1 MASPD
6 IYTEI
11 ERLNAIDSNYDRR
24 RAIESIPSDERF
36 TAQIVINKTERF
48 YGYIREDG
56 FRDGR
61 AVVGTITNGEQE
73 LKLVFPPTMND
84 EIDEWK
90 EGQTITAHVSFHEF
104 DSAYERYQVLVREL
118 GNLNEVTTEKPASE
132 PSPPP
137 QESPSNT
144 APKESGSES
153 GTQTREANEAEVR
166 NRTTT
171 ESQDPVAAFNVDESG
186 DANQDAPTI
195 KTTVPK
201 AHRADSIPE
210 PESEPEFEAES
221 EPKSKPELENVV
233 PQASESLEQE
243 IGDSAKLKPA
253 SPPPLETT
261 DDAVNVDSLHLPPPP
276 AGKKPAA
283 TPKKRTKDPN
293 ARKPQQSRKNKRRKK
308 RKAEQFAKAAAI
320 TTVGSS
326 QKPGPH
332 SKTNK
337 QASKTKAKTLAPKAG
352 TESKKNAFSTS
363 LATLIILVTVGVVI
377 WVYSIYD
384 RDVKNPYRSSTAYSQ
399 HDDIFTSE
407 PQGIIE
413 PQSPDERNWAAI
425 PTRGIWKR
433 ASLKTRDP
441 DFTIDDI
448 SGNTYPSSIWMHPND
463 PAILISSRKALQAYR
478 FEPSAGCIA
487 YKTPTNIRTEIKGV
501 SFSGDGTKVLI
512 HQGGKPS
519 AKLMVYSWPLN
530 SNSRPTME
538 TSNFTDASS
547 IYLAAFDGFAF
558 ARDTS
563 GKVTLHE
570 FNLSR
575 TKHAM
580 NPFGSQAS
588 PPLNYPSLSAV
599 TSRLISI
606 NEKNDQ
612 LIGYDS
618 ASEPNWQSATT
629 GIRFKMHSSTHTSN
643 YIATI
648 NQDRQ
653 IRIYQTPFKRPYW
666 AINGLS
672 SVPSS
677 ISMAPNGTH
686 LAFSPNTSSNEI
698 WVINFMTG
706 EALAKLGD
714 DKATKYDW
722 FRFSPNS
729 KFLYAL
735 ASKNELQL
743 WKLKD

>member
-24 RAIESIPSDERF
+24 RAIESIPPDERF

-61 AVVGTITNGEQE
+61 AVVGTIANGEQE

-90 EGQTITAHVSFHEF
+90 EGQMITAHVSFHEF
-104 DSAYERYQVLVREL
+104 DSAYERYQVLVRGL
-118 GNLNEVTTEKPASE
+118 GNLNEVTAEKPTSE

-137 QESPSNT
+137 QESPNNT
-144 APKESGSES
+144 APEELLESEL
-153 GTQTREANEAEVR
+153 GTQTGEANEAEVK

-171 ESQDPVAAFNVDESG
+171 ESQEPVAPFNVQESD
-186 DANQDAPTI
+186 DANQDAPTV
-195 KTTVPK
+195 KTTAPE
-201 AHRADSIPE
+201 AHRADSEPKPKPEPKPE
-210 PESEPEFEAES
+210 PE
-221 EPKSKPELENVV
+221 PELENVV
-233 PQASESLEQE
+233 PYASESLEQE

-253 SPPPLETT
+253 SPPPLEST
-261 DDAVNVDSLHLPPPP
+261 DDGVNVDSLHLPPPP

-283 TPKKRTKDPN
+283 IPKKRSKDPN

-308 RKAEQFAKAAAI
+308 RKAEQHAKAAAI

-326 QKPGPH
+326 QKPRPH

-337 QASKTKAKTLAPKAG
+337 QASKTKAKTLAPNAG

-363 LATLIILVTVGVVI
+363 LVTLTILVTVGVVI
-377 WVYSIYD
+377 WVYSNYD
-384 RDVKNPYRSSTAYSQ
+384 SDRKNPYRSSTVYSQ

-433 ASLKTRDP
+433 AALKTRTP

-478 FEPSAGCIA
+478 FEPSAGCIP
-487 YKTPTNIRTEIKGV
+487 YNIPTNIQTEIKGV
-501 SFSGDGTKVLI
+501 SLSGDGTKVLI

-570 FNLSR
+570 FNLAG
-575 TKHAM
+575 TENAM
-580 NPFGSQAS
+580 NPLGSQAS

-606 NEKNDQ
+606 NEKHDQ

-618 ASEPNWQSATT
+618 ASTPNWQSATT
-629 GIRFKMHSSTHTSN
+629 GIQFKMHSSTHTSN

-672 SVPSS
+672 SIPSS

-686 LAFSPNTSSNEI
+686 LAFSPNNSSNEI

-706 EALAKLGD
+706 EAIAKLGD

-729 KFLYAL
+729 EFLYAL